1 MGKLVDMGQ
10 WRVVL
15 LCFRAD
21 CEAEDIT
28 LKMPVSRGSWIP
40 LIGLLLVLAGCGQK
54 GDLYLPDADHASRT
68 TLPGPYHGIG

>member
-1 MGKLVDMGQ
+1 
-10 WRVVL
+10 
-15 LCFRAD
+15 
-21 CEAEDIT
+21 
-28 LKMPVSRGSWIP
+28 MPVSRGSWIP